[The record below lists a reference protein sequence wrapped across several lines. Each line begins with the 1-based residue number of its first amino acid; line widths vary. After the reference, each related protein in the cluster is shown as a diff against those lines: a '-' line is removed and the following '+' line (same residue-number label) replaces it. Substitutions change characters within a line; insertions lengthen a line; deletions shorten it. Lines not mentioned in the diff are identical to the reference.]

1 MLGCGAVSYRAIPET
16 SGWGLEFLN
25 IHGRQ
30 LSGVGP
36 FFTKYLAS
44 APTKW
49 GIYSPLCPEPLQRNR
64 VFGAAKL
71 ASINESRPPLVRAV
85 YEPLGLHRP
94 SHIRVLICD
103 GPFLLTWLGGW
114 REEAFGLQEEHTLRR
129 VAAALRQRLR
139 VDRVL
144 SHAASL
150 ESTALALEAI
160 VAPAFWVRTTGA
172 IEFANEAGRMIFDR
186 YRGALVRMLRSAVTA
201 PKSVTRKGIS
211 VFPLAAA
218 GVPVGALIVI
228 QDAGASLQFGLTSTA
243 FDSTPGRAF
252 EASIVDARTRW
263 GLTPRHVSIVR
274 LLVRGDSNKDI
285 ADKLGLSPGTIEVY
299 LSEIFRRAKVESRL
313 QLVAK
318 LWV

>member
-1 MLGCGAVSYRAIPET
+1 
-16 SGWGLEFLN
+16 
-25 IHGRQ
+25 
-30 LSGVGP
+30 
-36 FFTKYLAS
+36 
-44 APTKW
+44 
-49 GIYSPLCPEPLQRNR
+49 
-64 VFGAAKL
+64 
-71 ASINESRPPLVRAV
+71 
-85 YEPLGLHRP
+85 
-94 SHIRVLICD
+94 
-103 GPFLLTWLGGW
+103 
-114 REEAFGLQEEHTLRR
+114 LRR